1 MPLRD
6 LPPLRIGGLS
16 FDPPVVM
23 APMAGVSESP
33 YRIIAL
39 EMGAGMTPT
48 ELVSAKG
55 LQYANART
63 EAYLRHDSVREPIL
77 AVQLYG
83 GDPEAMADAAERVVE
98 RGAQLVDVNMGCP
111 VKKVTRNQAG
121 SALMLE
127 PEKAAAVVASM
138 AKRVSVP
145 VTAKLRS
152 GWDEDQ
158 KNAPE
163 LGARLR
169 DAGAAAIALHA
180 RTRAQGYEGQADWR
194 MIERLRVA
202 VPDVPVIANG
212 DVDGPDA
219 ADAVVDQTGC
229 DAVMVGRAALGNPWI
244 FRALRARHRGEA
256 PPAPPRSEEQIAI
269 ILRHF
274 RASLVHAGPERGLK
288 KFRTHL
294 SWYSRSLR
302 GGARFRER
310 VMQIEAPAEVEAAIR
325 GFFGSAEIGRQ
336 EVAEYDPR
344 VAYG

>member
-1 MPLRD
+1 MPLRE
-6 LPPLRIGGLS
+6 LAPLRIGDLS
-16 FDPPVVM
+16 FDPPVIM

-63 EAYLRHDSVREPIL
+63 EGYLRYDPVREPIL

-121 SALMLE
+121 SALMLQ
-127 PEKAAAVVASM
+127 PDKAAAVVAAM
-138 AKRVSVP
+138 VKRVSVP

-152 GWDEDQ
+152 GWDEDS

-180 RTRAQGYEGQADWR
+180 RTRAQGYEGWADWR
-194 MIERLRVA
+194 MIAALRRA

-212 DVDGPDA
+212 DVDGPEA

-229 DAVMVGRAALGNPWI
+229 DGVMVGRAALGNPWI
-244 FRALRARHRGEA
+244 FRALAARHRGQA
-256 PPAPPRSEEQIAI
+256 PPLPPTPEERVAV

-274 RASLVHAGPERGLK
+274 RASLVHSGPDRGLK
-288 KFRTHL
+288 KFRQHL

-310 VMQIEAPAEVEAAIR
+310 VMQLEVAPEVEAEIR
-325 GFFGSAEIGRQ
+325 GFFGSAERGRQ
-336 EVAEYDPR
+336 EVAEYDAR